1 MKITNVGDLLKNIGK
16 VRKDLEKIQADLKN
30 RVVEASAGG
39 DLVKV
44 LVNGQQEILKLT
56 IDPRAL
62 PAPPPGEGSGS
73 SSRAALEML
82 EDLIVAAVS
91 QGLEKSKSLKNE
103 EIEKA
108 TGGLG
113 LNFADLF

>member
-1 MKITNVGDLLKNIGK
+1 MKINNVGDLLKNIGK
-16 VRKDLEKIQADLKN
+16 VRKDLEKIQGDLRN

-44 LVNGQQEILKLT
+44 LVNGQQELLKVT

-62 PAPPPGEGSGS
+62 PASAPGEA
-73 SSRAALEML
+73 SSRAGLEML

-91 QGLEKSKSLKNE
+91 QGLEKAKTLKSE

-108 TGGLG
+108 T
-113 LNFADLF
+113 

>member
-30 RVVEASAGG
+30 RVVEANAGG

-62 PAPPPGEGSGS
+62 PAAPAGEGP
-73 SSRAALEML
+73 SRAGLEML

-91 QGLEKSKSLKNE
+91 QGLEKSKTLKNE

>member
-16 VRKDLEKIQADLKN
+16 VRKDLEKIQSDLRS

-44 LVNGQQEILKLT
+44 LVNGQQELLKLT

-62 PAPPPGEGSGS
+62 PASAPGEGAG
-73 SSRAALEML
+73 SRAGLEML

-91 QGLEKSKSLKNE
+91 QGLEKSKALKSE

-113 LNFADLF
+113 LNFGDLF